1 MYPNKCLDKT
11 QVPLYYSINDKEKKV
26 KIYTSTKKIPVLAEK
41 PLTERMALLEE
52 AAKKMSVPEKTLL
65 NLLKLLV
72 LVPAFALILQ
82 VTDNWFSLA
91 WAGLILLLYPILV
104 KPIQYSLCAKY
115 LKANNV
121 KDSD

>member
-65 NLLKLLV
+65 NMLKLLV

>member
-1 MYPNKCLDKT
+1 LYPNKCLDKT

-65 NLLKLLV
+65 NMLKLLV